1 MKGEILFRGQRYDKK
16 QWVEGDLIHG
26 VGLRKGKMY
35 ILPLHANL
43 ASLEGC
49 DPLDGYNAIPETIGQ
64 FTGLTD
70 KNGTKIFEGDI
81 IKAPSGRLYVVIWST
96 WIHDEK
102 RNKFLTDR
110 YEFTG
115 WCISKDGINPCDTLD
130 WETLQGEVVGNV
142 HDNPELLK

>member
-1 MKGEILFRGQRYDKK
+1 MKREILFRGQRSDKK

-49 DPLDGYNAIPETIGQ
+49 DPLDGYSVIPETIGQ

-81 IKAPSGRLYVVIWST
+81 VKTKIERM
-96 WIHDEK
+96 
-102 RNKFLTDR
+102 
-110 YEFTG
+110 EFTTTVVWGEKSKG
-115 WCISKDGINPCDTLD
+115 WSIKCDRTGREKWGKIKYYSLPFSHNI
-130 WETLQGEVVGNV
+130 EVAGNLF
-142 HDNPELLK
+142 DNSELLK